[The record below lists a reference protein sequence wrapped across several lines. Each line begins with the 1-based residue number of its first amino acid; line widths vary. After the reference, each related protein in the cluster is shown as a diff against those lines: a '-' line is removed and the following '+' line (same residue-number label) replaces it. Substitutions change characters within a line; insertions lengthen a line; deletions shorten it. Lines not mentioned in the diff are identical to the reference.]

1 MTFWLRITAVL
12 AAATL
17 VASGPIAAQDG
28 AQNWN
33 TAVKVQDDGHIL
45 GNPDAPVKL
54 VEFMSYTCSH
64 CAEFLD
70 DGEGAIRLAYVPSGK
85 VSFEIRHLLRDPV
98 DLTAAVLTQ
107 CGDPK
112 KFIGNHDAILS
123 KQEEWMKTARDT
135 TQAQRSRW
143 QFGTVAARMQAIA
156 SDLGF
161 YDILEARGY
170 TRPELNRCLSNEAK
184 IKSLADTSQ
193 RDIQTYNLQG
203 TPSFLINGKLV
214 DAHNWATLQ
223 PELDKAVAAPEMAS
237 DKQP

>member
-1 MTFWLRITAVL
+1 MTFWLRITAIF

-17 VASGPIAAQDG
+17 LASGPIAAEDG
-28 AQNWN
+28 AQNWS
-33 TAVKVQDDGHIL
+33 TAVKVVDDGHIL

-64 CAEFLD
+64 CAEFLH
-70 DGEGAIRLAYVPSGK
+70 DGEGAIRLAYVPTGK

-98 DLTAAVLTQ
+98 DLTAALLTQ

-112 KFIGNHDAILS
+112 KFIGNHDAILA
-123 KQEEWMKTARDT
+123 KQEEWMETARNT

-143 QFGTVAARMQAIA
+143 QFGTFSARMQAIA

-170 TRPELNRCLSNEAK
+170 TRPELDRCLSDEAK
-184 IKSLADTSQ
+184 TKSLADTSQ
-193 RDIQTYNLQG
+193 RDIQTYGLQG

-214 DAHNWATLQ
+214 DAHNWAYLQ
-223 PELDKAVAAPEMAS
+223 PELDKAISALEKVN
-237 DKQP
+237 DNQP